1 MIYLE
6 DMTTNQHY
14 RIVKVRGKWGR
25 WGKLYIGVIHILK
38 VVITSQK
45 FKFRYIP
52 LQNLPHL
59 PHLPHQRFIE
69 L

>member
-1 MIYLE
+1 LIYLE

-25 WGKLYIGVIHILK
+25 WGKFCRDIYLNLNFWD
-38 VVITSQK
+38 VITTLNI
-45 FKFRYIP
+45 RITPIY
-52 LQNLPHL
+52 NLPHL